1 MSNDSLT
8 SEEHLESIQLD
19 LLNREFNRNSP
30 NPAMELAA
38 LRDFNAQLL
47 ERIGQFRRQNLEL
60 SANENDLRTSLAE
73 QQAAN
78 VKLKAELTQTLTQ
91 VTDEKWAS
99 DLEVERLRMLYE
111 KTAQEFSDADR
122 AQKTELDFL
131 RTANTDFQTQIAEL
145 TRTRDAQATQLG
157 ETGHA
162 LLVSQE
168 QMAHLS
174 KEFQTRETQSLG
186 AFESLRAEYTSI
198 DKCYKE
204 STEMIAHLR
213 MQLSSSKV
221 EFEKILT
228 EFQARMQSDFQKQFE
243 IVFAENQKLR
253 GLVQVRDTRTDTD
266 LSKLKI
272 WQDQLSNLDRHL
284 QQVANGLKKDKA
296 DLSRL
301 LKQVAQ
307 ELEMSRAH
315 PFQDYLN
322 AADMDLAHLRQ
333 QLNAMSE
340 LSPARSKLEVRV
352 AQANE
357 YRDAVH
363 LLLVKAEQRFE
374 ERSQI
379 IQALAKSAITF

>member
-1 MSNDSLT
+1 MNNDSLT
-8 SEEHLESIQLD
+8 SEEHLESIQID

-99 DLEVERLRMLYE
+99 DLEVERLRALYE
-111 KTAQEFSDADR
+111 KTAQEFSDTDR
-122 AQKTELDFL
+122 AQKTELDSL

-162 LLVSQE
+162 LLVAQE
-168 QMAHLS
+168 QMAQLS

-253 GLVQVRDTRTDTD
+253 GLLQVRDTRTDTD

-284 QQVANGLKKDKA
+284 QQVASGLKKDKA

-307 ELEMSRAH
+307 ELELSRTH

-340 LSPARSKLEVRV
+340 LSPARSKLETRV
-352 AQANE
+352 AQATE

-363 LLLVKAEQRFE
+363 QLLAKAEQRFE
-374 ERSQI
+374 ERSQM
-379 IQALAKSAITF
+379 IQALAKSANTF